1 MAKTIYIVAICI
13 LVPLLLVMFI
23 LAFDAFSYGEM
34 VHKSY
39 IFHRNCDMIGRMAE
53 VIERDSSLAAYRI
66 MTVWTKD
73 GSLKPNKQFK
83 KLSANEYNDGIECY
97 LFDYASDNIF
107 GMNYSSS
114 HETSNCNKIELFSV
128 SSISGNKLCL
138 QSKDSIPI
146 TTFVRPQL
154 CGLLSSYGSSRRN
167 SSLFESCLI
176 KKMGLDYR
184 EKYEMT
190 AESGSILRRLFP
202 HVEPGSEQWFQ
213 CRNTIYIVFGC
224 NIILLILFIVL
235 RVRTKRDVEYGKVK
249 RL

>member
-1 MAKTIYIVAICI
+1 MAKTIYTVAICI
-13 LVPLLLVMFI
+13 LSPLLLVMFI
-23 LAFDAFSYGEM
+23 LAFDAFTYGEM

-53 VIERDSSLAAYRI
+53 VIERDSSLVAYRI

-73 GSLKPNKQFK
+73 GSLKSNKQFK
-83 KLSANEYNDGIECY
+83 KLGANEYNDGIECY

-107 GMNYSSS
+107 GMNYYSFDKYFSG
-114 HETSNCNKIELFSV
+114 ENEIELFSV

-202 HVEPGSEQWFQ
+202 YEPGSEQWFQ

-235 RVRTKRDVEYGKVK
+235 RVRTK
-249 RL
+249 

>member
-1 MAKTIYIVAICI
+1 MAKAIYTVAICI
-13 LVPLLLVMFI
+13 LSPLLLVMFI
-23 LAFDAFSYGEM
+23 LAFDAFTYGEM

-73 GSLKPNKQFK
+73 GSLKSNKQFK

-97 LFDYASDNIF
+97 LFDYASNNIF
-107 GMNYSSS
+107 GMNYYSFDKFFSG
-114 HETSNCNKIELFSV
+114 ENEIELFSV

-202 HVEPGSEQWFQ
+202 YEPGSEQWFQ

-224 NIILLILFIVL
+224 NIILLVLFIVL
-235 RVRTKRDVEYGKVK
+235 RVRTK
-249 RL
+249 